1 MGIVKISSVLLTL
14 IFQVLYSI
22 RLIHKASGKDSVEL
36 DPYVHTD
43 PIIFQS
49 PAFCLSYVV
58 VLLGFAGIQNRHV
71 IYQDN

>member
-22 RLIHKASGKDSVEL
+22 RLIHKASEKDSVGL
-36 DPYVHTD
+36 DPCIHTD

-49 PAFCLSYVV
+49 PAFCLW
-58 VLLGFAGIQNRHV
+58 GDFARFCWNSEQTR
-71 IYQDN
+71 YLSR

>member
-22 RLIHKASGKDSVEL
+22 MLIHKASGKDPVGL
-36 DPYVHTD
+36 DPYMHTD

-49 PAFCLSYVV
+49 PAFCLC
-58 VLLGFAGIQNRHV
+58 GGIARFCWNSEQTR
-71 IYQDN
+71 YLSR